1 MAVQN
6 GRAMISDID
15 STTVFHAETRGA
27 IVSGC
32 VDGPNGCDGQ
42 VLEHYSLLGSGMRSP
57 RCNKHYTQ
65 YYQRVAP
72 IIGDITSRRKII
84 TDIIDRGLPFT
95 NQEIEQI
102 READQ

>member
-1 MAVQN
+1 MAVQK
-6 GRAMISDID
+6 GRAMTSDID

-42 VLEHYSLLGSGMRSP
+42 VTEHYSLLGSGMHSP
-57 RCNKHYTQ
+57 RCNKHYLQ
-65 YYQRVAP
+65 YYQRYAP
-72 IIGDITSRRKII
+72 IIGDIKSRRKII
-84 TDIIDRGLPFT
+84 TAIIDVALPIT

-102 READQ
+102 SEAEQ